1 MTKQFY
7 GDNNVHAIFSL
18 YTATPGG
25 GGKSTVD
32 GGFGSIV
39 VTSCGFVDPFG
50 IGEINGGIL
59 FICTKDTESLMR
71 LALVDLKLPQPH
83 SQHFQGDSNGSMQ
96 VFLDKEVEYVVG
108 SENLHKYVNNQK
120 DVVVLYDYL

>member
-1 MTKQFY
+1 MVKWLRC
-7 GDNNVHAIFSL
+7 NNNIYAISSL
-18 YTATPGG
+18 YTTTPGG

-59 FICTKDTESLMR
+59 FICSKDTESLMR

-83 SQHFQGDSNGSMQ
+83 SQNFQGDSNGSMQ

>member
-1 MTKQFY
+1 
-7 GDNNVHAIFSL
+7 
-18 YTATPGG
+18 
-25 GGKSTVD
+25 
-32 GGFGSIV
+32 
-39 VTSCGFVDPFG
+39 
-50 IGEINGGIL
+50 
-59 FICTKDTESLMR
+59 MR

-83 SQHFQGDSNGSMQ
+83 SQNFQGDSNGSMQ